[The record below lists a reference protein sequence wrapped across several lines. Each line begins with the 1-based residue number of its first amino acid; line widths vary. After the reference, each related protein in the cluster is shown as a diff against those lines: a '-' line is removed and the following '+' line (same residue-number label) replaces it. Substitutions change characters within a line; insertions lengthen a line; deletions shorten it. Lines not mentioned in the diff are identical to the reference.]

1 MPFASVRRTRSID
14 SALERRLLNA
24 LLPPPP
30 KTHAQLSLESV
41 LQGTNNHAGGPAQ
54 ARSVLVPNT
63 QARDAKPRLLLMGL
77 RRYVFQ

>member
-14 SALERRLLNA
+14 STLERRLSTA
-24 LLPPPP
+24 FLPPAP
-30 KTHAQLSLESV
+30 KTHAQLSLECL
-41 LQGTNNHAGGPAQ
+41 LQGTNHAGGSAQ

-77 RRYVFQ
+77 RRYVF